1 MVVDLRRSGEKLTR
15 LAGVDM
21 ALANSQI
28 YLEIFHISLT
38 ARGLIYHVI
47 QCLNHSHDINQTD
60 RGTGPGKSPS
70 LGDVASSYA
79 EDKESSRLSFTHTG

>member
-21 ALANSQI
+21 ALASSQM
-28 YLEIFHISLT
+28 YLETFHISLT

-47 QCLNHSHDINQTD
+47 QCLNQSHDITKRRD
-60 RGTGPGKSPS
+60 GT
-70 LGDVASSYA
+70 
-79 EDKESSRLSFTHTG
+79 R